1 MKPTFLTIIQ
11 VYQIEGMVALGKMLN
26 PATNEI
32 TKSIEHARYVIDVL
46 DVLQQ
51 RTKGNLEPNEAHF
64 LDQTLST
71 LKLNFVDEFG
81 NPHAPFTTGEL
92 A

>member
-1 MKPTFLTIIQ
+1 MTPTFLNVVQ

-32 TKSIEHARYVIDVL
+32 TKSLEHARYVIDVL
-46 DVLQQ
+46 GILQDK
-51 RTKGNLEPNEAHF
+51 TKGNLDGEEQRF

-71 LKLNFVDEFG
+71 LRLNFVEVFG
-81 NPHAPFTTGEL
+81 APDAAANKGEL

>member
-64 LDQTLST
+64 WI
-71 LKLNFVDEFG
+71 K
-81 NPHAPFTTGEL
+81 H
-92 A
+92 